1 MQWRFRRRGPADPAS
16 GDQRRGWGISLS
28 TRLAAT
34 VLGVGLASLVA
45 ATVVGVNA
53 GQNLGRDIV
62 DDSLQAQRTSG
73 TLETVAQLRY
83 FERLVAQ
90 LASSG
95 QTAEVIEEF
104 SAALPEL
111 ADLPRDE
118 LFALRDE
125 LLAEY
130 QELYFAPLAAIGES
144 LQVDDILSNAAIPI
158 VLQSL
163 YSVPDEPVTDPITI
177 SDAGDGSEYSALH
190 ARFHNVYRT
199 ALLQG
204 GLRDVLLVDDAT
216 QRIVYSV
223 AKGPDL
229 GTSLEVGPFSGSLVA
244 GAVGAV
250 EESEEPA
257 VTDLRYYRPTPGVPL
272 GAAAAPVFADGQR
285 VGTVVITYDAAIYTE
300 RLTSL
305 AEASRGGGEQD
316 QRNLYLIGGDGRT
329 RSDPQFYLEEPDAF
343 LDAVQATGAITD
355 QERSIVET
363 TETTVLVVPASDSTV
378 NAAVDGNTAVSNGF
392 GMTGAEVVSAVE
404 RLEYDG
410 LTWFTVA
417 ELGIGTAEATITNFR
432 RVLLFGAAAF
442 VVALAFLAVAWATKT
457 MRPVR
462 IISER
467 LGREAI
473 AKAAQSGVEPVVIP
487 DRSPIEFHRLAD
499 SLTEMGQSLHAQQ
512 LQLRHAR
519 AERLGVMERMLP
531 PAVAQRIERG
541 DIEAVDEVPSAT
553 VVVVV
558 LLGLGDLVAARRDGD
573 RRLLDELHAELDDVA
588 LEHGLN
594 RIKVVGDAYFGACG
608 HDRPFIDHAPRVVA
622 FAEAVAA
629 VVRRLSATSPV
640 RLATASGICTG
651 PVMVG
656 MSGGSRLVYDVWGPT
671 VTTAHLLARS
681 AHDGEIL
688 LAETTRDRLPQEI
701 EVAQWDGS
709 LIGQESDGAQPA
721 DQEAAVQV
729 WTVLERPAGDGSAT
743 GGSPPGRVV
752 PR

>member
-1 MQWRFRRRGPADPAS
+1 MKWPFRRRGPAGSAS
-16 GDQRRGWGISLS
+16 GERRGWGISLS
-28 TRLAAT
+28 TRLAGT

-53 GQNLGRDIV
+53 GQSLGRDIV
-62 DDSLQAQRTSG
+62 EDSLQAQRTSG
-73 TLETVAQLRY
+73 ALETTAQLQY
-83 FERLVAQ
+83 FERLVEQ
-90 LASSG
+90 LATSS
-95 QTAEVIEEF
+95 QTAVAIEQF

-111 ADLPRDE
+111 ADLPPED
-118 LFALRDE
+118 LRDLRDQ

-130 QELYFAPLAAIGES
+130 QELYFDPLAAIGES
-144 LQVDDILSNAAIPI
+144 LQVDDILANAAVAI

-163 YSVPDEPVTDPITI
+163 YSVPDEPVTDPITV
-177 SDAGDGSEYSALH
+177 SDAGDGSAYSAVH

-199 ALLQG
+199 TLLQG
-204 GLRDVLLVDDAT
+204 GLQDVLLVDDAT

-244 GAVGAV
+244 GAARAV
-250 EESEEPA
+250 AESEDPA

-285 VGTVVITYDAAIYTE
+285 VGAVVITYDAAVYTE
-300 RLTSL
+300 LLTGL
-305 AEASRGGGEQD
+305 ADASRGDGEQD

-329 RSDPQFYLEEPDAF
+329 RSDPQTYLEEPDAF
-343 LDAVQATGAITD
+343 LDAIQAAGAITD
-355 QERSIVET
+355 QERSVVET
-363 TETTVLVVPASDSTV
+363 TGTTVLVVPASDSTV
-378 NAAVDGNTAVSNGF
+378 NAAADGDTGVTEGF
-392 GMTGAEVVSAVE
+392 AMTGAEVVSTVKQ
-404 RLEYDG
+404 LPFDG
-410 LTWFTVA
+410 LTWFTIA
-417 ELGIGTAEATITNFR
+417 ELGAGTADATITTFR

-442 VVALAFLAVAWATKT
+442 VVALAFLAVAWATRT

-473 AKAAQSGVEPVVIP
+473 ARAAQSGVEPVQIP
-487 DRSPIEFHRLAD
+487 ERSPIEFHRLAD

-512 LQLRHAR
+512 VQLRHAR
-519 AERLGVMERMLP
+519 AERLDVMERMLP

-573 RRLLDELHAELDDVA
+573 RRRLDELHAELDDVA

-629 VVRRLSATSPV
+629 VVRRLSATGPV
-640 RLATASGICTG
+640 RLSTASGICTG

-656 MSGGSRLVYDVWGPT
+656 MSGGARLVYDVWGPT

-681 AHDGEIL
+681 AHQGEIL
-688 LAETTRDRLPQEI
+688 LAEATRDRLPEEI
-701 EVAQWDGS
+701 EVARWDGS
-709 LIGQESDGAQPA
+709 LIGGEAD
-721 DQEAAVQV
+721 DQEAQQV
-729 WTVLERPAGDGSAT
+729 WTVLDRPAAGEPTPT
-743 GGSPPGRVV
+743 GVMR
-752 PR
+752 R